1 MTDKNLTDNT
11 GKSLVVD
18 DESVERIADAVAR
31 KTASDRLSLSAL
43 LDRTA
48 GKFRRNLKMHHK
60 VLYAFAVFVGLVLVW
75 YGMWGLVML
84 IPFLKK
90 PIVALVAG
98 TVLLFLTG
106 AFFRE
111 LE

>member
-1 MTDKNLTDNT
+1 
-11 GKSLVVD
+11 
-18 DESVERIADAVAR
+18 VERIADAVAR
-31 KTASDRLSLSAL
+31 KTGSDRSSLTATIN
-43 LDRTA
+43 RAA
-48 GKFRRNLKMHHK
+48 GKFRCDLKMHHK
-60 VLYAFAVFVGLVLVW
+60 VLYAFAVFLGLVLVW
-75 YGMWGLVML
+75 YGMWGVVTL

-90 PIVALVAG
+90 PLVALVAG